1 MLAPLGHA
9 HNPHL
14 RPIGNSPPGPPG
26 QPQGGRAPLL
36 GPVAPSTSS
45 RRAVPA
51 AEPVP
56 PTQRTGAAGRPAHS
70 GASSSPSLEPPR
82 TGLKHEA
89 LEHQSKHLGGPNGI
103 RTRVSALRGPCRS
116 LTVEQFQEPFKVQ
129 LGIANQPTQQTRF
142 ESVVIRD
149 GQGLAL
155 RVLPMSQAEMAPSL
169 TNHLIAETL
178 ECSYS
183 LAPGDDGQLRAHCV
197 TTTLPTNTCE
207 GSGIGSPWAFMSSRT
222 SSMASLIFAS
232 AFSTVSPSL

>member
-1 MLAPLGHA
+1 MAATRKFPMPTVSSNLTTAFRGLSRRRDISGETPENLAP
-9 HNPHL
+9 
-14 RPIGNSPPGPPG
+14 
-26 QPQGGRAPLL
+26 
-36 GPVAPSTSS
+36 SS
-45 RRAVPA
+45 
-51 AEPVP
+51 
-56 PTQRTGAAGRPAHS
+56 
-70 GASSSPSLEPPR
+70 
-82 TGLKHEA
+82 
-89 LEHQSKHLGGPNGI
+89 GGPNGI
-103 RTRVSALRGPCRS
+103 RTRVSALRGPCPS

-169 TNHLIAETL
+169 TNHLIAEAL

-183 LAPGDDGQLRAHCV
+183 LAPRDDGQLRTHCV

-222 SSMASLIFAS
+222 SSMASLIFAR